1 MVACFSFTCASALDL
16 GPPPERLRS
25 VKSHAG
31 TPLIA
36 GLLKRL
42 GPLMTGAMAAASL
55 FLTACTVPAAPAP
68 QHAGD
73 FVQEM
78 PPNVARLPR
87 PRLGDDFYGY
97 VNNQWLATYKLPAD
111 KASFGAAEELADHS
125 ESEVRTMIEEI
136 ITARPAK
143 GTIEQKIADLYAAA
157 LDEKTIEA
165 RGLDPIRPH
174 LARIHAATT
183 LDDITRLMGRIG
195 YNSPFSAGVAPSPV
209 DPDANAVWI
218 SQAGLGM
225 PHRGYYLDSGLQSTT
240 LQVAYRRH
248 ISTILGL
255 IGESDPDRGAQ
266 RLYNLEYRIAQ
277 AQTDEDRSISA
288 TESMRAMSYADL
300 KAFAPGFDWTTFL
313 KAAGMDSASRFVVT
327 DQTAVPALA
336 KLVSDVSIDDWKL
349 WLEFHI
355 ASDFS
360 PSLPK
365 AFADSY
371 FDFFTRQLSG
381 ITERPERW
389 KFAISVVN
397 EQLGDAVAELY
408 VKRYFPADNKTK
420 IDAIV
425 GNIRT
430 AFASRMRSLD
440 WMDDK
445 TRAAALAKLD
455 ALQGMIAYPDSW
467 RDYSSLVIE
476 PGKLVEGIFAAF
488 ELDWR
493 EQQND
498 LSTQVDRRRWEAPAH
513 VVNAFYSPLGNT
525 FVLPAGILQPPF
537 FDPKADPAANY
548 GGIGAVI
555 GHEMSHGFDDQ
566 GRQFD
571 SVGRAVNWWTSETD
585 DRFVA
590 RSNQLIDQ
598 YDRYCPYFSACV
610 NGLGTLGENIGD
622 LAGLEIAYAAY
633 HLSLGGVAAP
643 LVDGLT
649 GDQRF
654 FLAYAQ
660 SYREKVREEYAKAL
674 LEGDSHAPSR
684 YRVNGVIRNM
694 DAWYAAFDI
703 KPTDRLYLAPEE
715 RVRIW

>member
-1 MVACFSFTCASALDL
+1 MIGSLLNGL
-16 GPPPERLRS
+16 GPQLAAK
-25 VKSHAG
+25 VVA
-31 TPLIA
+31 A
-36 GLLKRL
+36 A
-42 GPLMTGAMAAASL
+42 MTAASL
-55 FLTACTVPAAPAP
+55 ILAGCTAPASP
-68 QHAGD
+68 APKRSGD
-73 FVQEM
+73 FVTQM

-97 VNNQWLATYKLPAD
+97 VNNQWLATYELPAD
-111 KASFGAAEELADHS
+111 KASFGSAEELADQA
-125 ESEVRTMIEEI
+125 EIEVRTMIEEI
-136 ITARPAK
+136 IAARPAK

-157 LDEKTIEA
+157 LDERTIEA

-174 LARIHAATT
+174 LARIRAATT
-183 LDDITRLMGRIG
+183 IDDITRLMGVMG
-195 YNSPFSAGVAPSPV
+195 YNSPFNAGVAPSPA

-225 PHRGYYLDSGLQSTT
+225 PHRGYYLDTNLQSTA

-248 ISTILGL
+248 IAIILGL
-255 IGESDPDRGAQ
+255 IGANDPDKAAQ
-266 RLYNLEYRIAQ
+266 RIYNIEYRIAQ
-277 AQTDEDRSISA
+277 AHTDEDRSISA
-288 TESMRAMSYADL
+288 TESMRAMSYAGL
-300 KAFAPGFDWTTFL
+300 KTFAPGFDWEIFL
-313 KAAGMDSASRFVVT
+313 KSAGLDSASRIVVT

-336 KLVSDVSIDDWKL
+336 RLVSTISVDDWKL

-355 ASDFS
+355 ASDFA

-365 AFADSY
+365 AFADSS
-371 FDFFTRQLSG
+371 FEFFTRQLSG

-389 KFAISVVN
+389 KFAVSVVN
-397 EQLGDAVAELY
+397 DQLGDAVAELY
-408 VKRYFPADNKTK
+408 VKRYFPPDNKSK

-425 GNIRT
+425 ANIRT

-440 WMDDK
+440 WMDNK
-445 TRAAALAKLD
+445 TRAAALAKLN
-455 ALQGMIAYPDSW
+455 ALQGMIAYPDTW
-467 RDYSSLVIE
+467 RDYSNLAIE
-476 PGKLVEGIFAAF
+476 PGKLVEGIYSTF
-488 ELDWR
+488 EFDWR
-493 EQQND
+493 EQQHD
-498 LSTQVDRRRWEAPAH
+498 LTTPVDRRRWETPAH

-537 FDPKADPAANY
+537 FDPNADPAANY

-571 SVGRAVNWWTSETD
+571 AVGRTLNWWTSETD

-633 HLSLGGVAAP
+633 HLSLGGVEAP
-643 LVDGLT
+643 QIDGLN

-660 SYREKVREEYAKAL
+660 SYREKVREEYARAL

-684 YRVNGVIRNM
+684 YRVNGVVRNM
-694 DAWYAAFDI
+694 DAFYAAFDI
-703 KPTDRLYLAPEE
+703 KPTDRLYLAPKD

>member
-1 MVACFSFTCASALDL
+1 MNSS
-16 GPPPERLRS
+16 
-25 VKSHAG
+25 AG

-36 GLLKRL
+36 SLLKRL
-42 GPLMTGAMAAASL
+42 GQTALAAATL
-55 FLTACTVPAAPAP
+55 VLAACAAPTAAAP
-68 QHAGD
+68 KLADD
-73 FVQEM
+73 FVTQM
-78 PPNVARLPR
+78 PANVARLPR

-97 VNNQWLATYKLPAD
+97 VNNQWLVTYKLPAD
-111 KASFGAAEELADHS
+111 KASFGAAEELADQA
-125 ESEVRTMIEEI
+125 EREVRTMIEEI
-136 ITARPAK
+136 IASHPAK
-143 GTIEQKIADLYAAA
+143 GTIEQKIADIYAAA

-174 LARIHAATT
+174 LSRIRAATT
-183 LDDITRLMGRIG
+183 LDDITRLMGVIG
-195 YNSPFSAGVAPSPV
+195 YNSPFNAGVAASPA

-225 PHRGYYLDSGLQSTT
+225 PHRGYYLDSGLQSAA

-255 IGESDPDRGAQ
+255 IGEPDPDKAAQ
-266 RLYNLEYRIAQ
+266 RIYNIEYRIAQ
-277 AQTDEDRSISA
+277 AHTDEDRSIGA

-300 KAFAPGFDWTTFL
+300 KAFAPGFDWDAFL
-313 KAAGMDSASRFVVT
+313 KSAGLDSASRFVVT

-336 KLVSDVSIDDWKL
+336 KLVPTISIADWKL
-349 WLEFHI
+349 WLAFHI
-355 ASDFS
+355 ASDFA

-365 AFADSY
+365 AFADSS
-371 FDFFTRQLSG
+371 FDFFMRQLSG
-381 ITERPERW
+381 ITEQPERW
-389 KFAISVVN
+389 KFAVSVVN
-397 EQLGDAVAELY
+397 DQLGDAVAELY
-408 VKRYFPADNKTK
+408 VKRYFPSDNKAK

-440 WMDDK
+440 WMDDT
-445 TRAAALAKLD
+445 TRAAALAKLN
-455 ALQGMIAYPDSW
+455 ALQGMIAYPDTW
-467 RDYSSLVIE
+467 QDYSSLVIE
-476 PGKLVEGIFAAF
+476 PGKLIEGIYASIEF
-488 ELDWR
+488 DWR
-493 EQQND
+493 QQQHD
-498 LSTQVDRRRWEAPAH
+498 LTTPVDRRRWETPAH

-571 SVGRAVNWWTSETD
+571 AVGRTYNWWTSETD

-590 RSNQLIDQ
+590 RSNQLIEQ

-633 HLSLGGVAAP
+633 HLSLGGVEAP
-643 LVDGLT
+643 VIDGLT

-654 FLAYAQ
+654 FLAYAE
-660 SYREKVREEYAKAL
+660 SYREKVREEYARAL

-684 YRVNGVIRNM
+684 YRVNGVVRNM
-694 DAWYAAFDI
+694 DAWYAAFDV
-703 KPTDRLYLAPEE
+703 KPTDRLYLAPKD

>member
-1 MVACFSFTCASALDL
+1 M
-16 GPPPERLRS
+16 G
-25 VKSHAG
+25 VKSPVE

-36 GLLKRL
+36 NLLKRL
-42 GPLMTGAMAAASL
+42 GPATLAAATLILSACAAP
-55 FLTACTVPAAPAP
+55 TAPTVPSAE
-68 QHAGD
+68 D
-73 FVQEM
+73 FAQKM

-111 KASFGAAEELADHS
+111 KASFGAAEELADQS
-125 ESEVRTMIEEI
+125 ELEVRTMIEEI
-136 ITARPAK
+136 IAAHPAK
-143 GTIEQKIADLYAAA
+143 GTIEQKIADLYSAA
-157 LDEKTIEA
+157 LDEKTVEA

-174 LARIHAATT
+174 LARIRAATT
-183 LDDITRLMGRIG
+183 LDDITRLMGLIG
-195 YNSPFSAGVAPSPV
+195 YNSPFSAGVAPSPAN
-209 DPDANAVWI
+209 PDANAVWI

-225 PHRGYYLDSGLQSTT
+225 PHRGYYLDSGLQSTA
-240 LQVAYRRH
+240 LQVAYRHH

-255 IGESDPDRGAQ
+255 IGEPDPDKGAQ
-266 RLYNLEYRIAQ
+266 RIYNLEHRIAE
-277 AQTDEDRSISA
+277 AHTDEDRSISA
-288 TESMRAMSYADL
+288 SESMRAMSYAEL
-300 KAFAPGFDWTTFL
+300 KAFAPGFDWDTFL
-313 KAAGMDSASRFVVT
+313 KSTGMNGASRFVVT

-336 KLVSDVSIDDWKL
+336 KLVSTVPVSDWKL
-349 WLEFHI
+349 WLEFHF
-355 ASDFS
+355 ASDFA

-365 AFADSY
+365 AFADSW

-381 ITERPERW
+381 IIERPERW
-389 KFAISVVN
+389 KYAISVVN
-397 EQLGDAVAELY
+397 DQLGDAVAELY
-408 VKRYFPADNKTK
+408 VKRYFPPEDKIK

-425 GNIRT
+425 ANIRT

-445 TRAAALAKLD
+445 TRAAALAKLG
-455 ALQGMIAYPDSW
+455 ALQGMIAYPDTW

-476 PGKLVEGIFAAF
+476 PGKLVEGIYASY
-488 ELDWR
+488 EYDWR
-493 EQQND
+493 AQQHD
-498 LSTQVDRRRWEAPAH
+498 LSTPVDRRRWETPAH

-537 FDPKADPAANY
+537 FDPKADPAVNY
-548 GGIGAVI
+548 GGIGSVI

-571 SVGRAVNWWTSETD
+571 AVGRTFNWWTSETD
-585 DRFVA
+585 ERFVT
-590 RSNQLIDQ
+590 RSNELIDQ

-633 HLSLGGVAAP
+633 HLSLGGVEAP

-660 SYREKVREEYAKAL
+660 SYREKVREEYARAL

-684 YRVNGVIRNM
+684 YRVNGVVRNM

-703 KPTDRLYLAPEE
+703 KPTDRLYLAPEN